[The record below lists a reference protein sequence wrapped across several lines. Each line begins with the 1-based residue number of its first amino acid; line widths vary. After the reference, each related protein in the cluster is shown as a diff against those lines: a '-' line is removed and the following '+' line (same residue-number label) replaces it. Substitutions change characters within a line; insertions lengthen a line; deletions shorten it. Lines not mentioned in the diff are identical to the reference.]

1 MTQEEH
7 KAPQG
12 VTRKSFVD
20 WLLGTTVGA
29 FAVAVIY
36 PVTRFVIPPDIP
48 EVTSDSELLAM
59 TPDDVAPNT
68 GQIFRFGN
76 EPGIL
81 VRTPE
86 GELKAFSAR
95 CPHLD
100 CTVQYRDD
108 LSRIW
113 CACHNGHFDL
123 QGRNVAGPPPE
134 PLEGFDVNVRGEE
147 IVVSRRT

>member
-1 MTQEEH
+1 MPDEH
-7 KAPQG
+7 KAPQS
-12 VTRKSFVD
+12 VTRKRFVD
-20 WLLGTTVGA
+20 WLLGTTAGA
-29 FAVAVIY
+29 FAVSVVY
-36 PVTRFVIPPDIP
+36 PITRFIIPPDIP
-48 EVTSDSELLAM
+48 EVTSDSELLTL
-59 TPDDVAPNT
+59 TPDDVAPNS

-76 EPGIL
+76 EPGII

-123 QGRNVAGPPPE
+123 QGRNVAGPPPS
-134 PLEGFDVNVRGEE
+134 PLEGFDVNVRGDE
-147 IVVSRRT
+147 ITVSRRT